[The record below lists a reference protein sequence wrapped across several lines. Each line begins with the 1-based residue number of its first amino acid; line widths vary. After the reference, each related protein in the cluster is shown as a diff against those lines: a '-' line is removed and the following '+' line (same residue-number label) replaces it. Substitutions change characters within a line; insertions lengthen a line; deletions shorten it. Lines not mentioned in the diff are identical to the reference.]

1 MTSLPLQGKTAL
13 ITGAS
18 RGIGAG
24 LAREL
29 SNRGAS
35 VLLTYTSPSSEP
47 LITTLISSL
56 PTPCRVI
63 RVDLSRPSA
72 PSTVL
77 SALDEWLG
85 PNAKIHILVN
95 NAAVEVVKPL
105 GEIEIEDYEKVYNL
119 NVRGPLLLTQGVMG
133 RFDPAGNNRV
143 INIGSVGSR
152 CGFKG
157 LGLYCSSKAAL
168 EGLTRCWAAEMGG
181 DGTTVNQ
188 VNPGPVATEMLEN
201 IPKEIV
207 DGQKARTPL
216 EGRVGTVEEV
226 ARIVAWLAGG
236 ESSWVTGQVL
246 SASGGLEMY

>member
-1 MTSLPLQGKTAL
+1 MTTPQPLPLKGKIAL

-29 SNRGAS
+29 STRGAS
-35 VLLTYTSPSSEP
+35 LLLTYTSPSSDS
-47 LITTLISSL
+47 LVTSLISTL
-56 PTPCRVI
+56 PTPCRSI
-63 RVDLSRPSA
+63 RVDLSHPSA
-72 PSTVL
+72 PSTIL
-77 SALDEWLG
+77 RALDEWLG
-85 PNAKIHILVN
+85 PDSKIHILVN
-95 NAAVEVVKPL
+95 NAAVEVVKGL

-119 NVRGPLLLTQGVMG
+119 N
-133 RFDPAGNNRV
+133 RFDPRGKNRV
-143 INIGSVGSR
+143 INIGSVGAR
-152 CGFKG
+152 CGMKN

-168 EGLTRCWAAEMGG
+168 EGLTRCWAAELGG

-201 IPKEIV
+201 IPREIV

-226 ARIVAWLAGG
+226 SRIAGWLAGE